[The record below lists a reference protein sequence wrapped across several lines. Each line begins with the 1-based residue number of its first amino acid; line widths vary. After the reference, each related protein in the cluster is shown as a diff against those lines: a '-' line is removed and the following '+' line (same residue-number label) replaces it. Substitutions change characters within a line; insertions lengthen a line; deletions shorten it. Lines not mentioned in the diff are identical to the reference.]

1 MMILKMKENLQINNL
16 QNNREIA
23 VFNERGL
30 SAEN

>member
-23 VFNERGL
+23 VFIERGL

>member
-16 QNNREIA
+16 QNREIA
-23 VFNERGL
+23 VFNGEDL

>member
-1 MMILKMKENLQINNL
+1 MMILKMKETHKINNL
-16 QNNREIA
+16 QNREIA